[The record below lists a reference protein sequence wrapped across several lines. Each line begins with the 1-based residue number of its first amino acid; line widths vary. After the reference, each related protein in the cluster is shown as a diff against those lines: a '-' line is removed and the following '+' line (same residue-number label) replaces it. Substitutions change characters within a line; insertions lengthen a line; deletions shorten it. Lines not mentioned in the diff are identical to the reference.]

1 MAIAAFGTPML
12 AILMLLGYWY
22 AYTKTEMRLNRMI
35 LVTFLAFFIGSK
47 LVNEQYALLVLPF
60 AMLEAR
66 QVGGAW
72 RWFARLL
79 WIVPLAYAV
88 VRVPIDRFLWLFYH
102 TVFGARANAITTT
115 GVSGLDSPVL
125 AWANPL
131 EDAGLIG
138 VLRIRLFLLFL
149 LALLW

>member
-12 AILMLLGYWY
+12 EILMLLGYWY

-66 QVGGAW
+66 QGGGAW

-88 VRVPIDRFLWLFYH
+88 VRVPIDRFLRLFYPP
-102 TVFGARANAITTT
+102 VFGGRANAITTT
-115 GVSGLDSPVL
+115 GGSGRGRPRQP
-125 AWANPL
+125 W
-131 EDAGLIG
+131 
-138 VLRIRLFLLFL
+138 RIP
-149 LALLW
+149 